1 VYHGILP
8 GSLAGADELGDA
20 VDAACACTLTHCI
33 LLYCSWVEESV
44 GSGRPAP
51 VAALLRQILGSPAD
65 VQPHFSVM
73 KPMEVSK
80 FNIGHADLPGIGIRN
95 INPCY
100 VAITWS
106 DTRIDH
112 RAYVAAG
119 PIHLKKLVDYL
130 VRT

>member
-1 VYHGILP
+1 MMT
-8 GSLAGADELGDA
+8 AF
-20 VDAACACTLTHCI
+20 TLI
-33 LLYCSWVEESV
+33 ASV
-44 GSGRPAP
+44 LPAP
-51 VAALLRQILGSPAD
+51 WSWTLQYLVDGFLGKRRVVD